1 MNAPFLVNGV
11 PIVVTIDGPAGA
23 GKTTV
28 SRKLAE
34 RLGYRYLD
42 TGALYRAAAVLITD
56 AGCAETDLDCIRRVL
71 EEKKIEYRMTDAGT
85 ADVFADGE
93 RITHRLRSPEI
104 ALAASRLSALP
115 VVREALLSMQR
126 DVAVSGGVVCE
137 GRDMGTVVF
146 PDAAAKFYL
155 DASPKVRAKRRYLEL
170 VASESLPEGMDVAEI
185 ERQIR
190 ERDDADQNRAVAP
203 LRIPHDA
210 WIVDSSDMGV
220 DSVVQYMVGRIGSM
234 TGDRSEEQVL

>member
-1 MNAPFLVNGV
+1 MNSPFLVNGA

-42 TGALYRAAAVLITD
+42 TGALYRAAAVLIMD
-56 AGCAETDLDCIRRVL
+56 AGCAEADVEDIRRVL
-71 EEKKIEYRMTDAGT
+71 EEKKIAYRVTDAGA
-85 ADVFADGE
+85 ADVFAGGE

-126 DVAVSGGVVCE
+126 EAAKAGGIVCE

-155 DASPKVRAKRRYLEL
+155 DASPGVRAERRYLEL
-170 VASESLPEGMDVAEI
+170 MASGSISEGIDVADI

-190 ERDDADQNRAVAP
+190 ERDEADRNRAIAP
-203 LRIPHDA
+203 LRIPEDA
-210 WIVDSSDMGV
+210 WVIDSSDMSV
-220 DSVVQYMVGRIGSM
+220 DAVVEVMMARIASM
-234 TGDRSEEQVL
+234 AEIHLSR

>member
-34 RLGYRYLD
+34 CLGYRYLD
-42 TGALYRAAAVLITD
+42 TGALYRAAAVLIMD
-56 AGCAETDLDCIRRVL
+56 AGCADSDVDCIRRIL
-71 EEKKIEYRMTDAGT
+71 QEKTIEYRMTDAGT

-104 ALAASRLSALP
+104 AMAASRLSALP
-115 VVREALLSMQR
+115 VVREALLAMQR
-126 DVAVSGGVVCE
+126 NIGRAGGVVCE

-146 PDAAAKFYL
+146 PDAAVKFYL
-155 DASPKVRAKRRYLEL
+155 DASPEVRAKRRYLEL
-170 VASESLPEGMDVAEI
+170 AASGSLPEGIDEAEI
-185 ERQIR
+185 ERQVR
-190 ERDDADQNRAVAP
+190 ERDEADRNRAIAP
-203 LRIPHDA
+203 LRIPEDA
-210 WIVDSSDMGV
+210 WVVDSSAMAV
-220 DSVVQYMVGRIGSM
+220 DSVVQHMMERIASMAEIRSGR
-234 TGDRSEEQVL
+234 